1 MRKEPPFGRNRN
13 IFHICISTTYPQNRE
28 TRGRRIQTRDIF
40 LNVAKQNNKM
50 SAFKDLGVKPKEK
63 GRQKK
68 WNVLSQSKREET
80 STQHD
85 QTLSDNYDKP
95 IKKEINRLEEINK
108 QYENEYLHE
117 RKMLLFVVYE
127 YQYLAEAKTNYLN
140 MQHKLM
146 STINAENS
154 NLVATINM
162 YNNRI
167 KENNDHII
175 TLDQGIKN
183 MEIYISKVREEV
195 AGLMRRIDAMDNH
208 RQETMKHNTDLRL
221 KYMQLLKVN
230 IEKSNNNAN
239 RALQH
244 PSGCN
249 SIISIVKEYEQ
260 CIICYEKMT
269 SQVFSC
275 RENHPICQT
284 CRPKIGDRCP
294 YCSVVGPITRNR
306 LIETLLRAS
315 NESAEKDGKE
325 HTPSNTKRN
334 K

>member
-1 MRKEPPFGRNRN
+1 
-13 IFHICISTTYPQNRE
+13 
-28 TRGRRIQTRDIF
+28 
-40 LNVAKQNNKM
+40 M

-63 GRQKK
+63 PKHKK
-68 WNVLSQSKREET
+68 WNVLVPSKREET
-80 STQHD
+80 NVQHD
-85 QTLSDNYDKP
+85 QTLSDNNDRP

-108 QYENEYLHE
+108 RYENDYLHE

-127 YQYLAEAKTNYLN
+127 YQYLAETKTNYLN

-154 NLVATINM
+154 NIIATINM

-183 MEIYISKVREEV
+183 MEIYISKIRDEI
-195 AGLMRRIDAMDNH
+195 AGFMRRIDTMDHN

-221 KYMQLLKVN
+221 KYMQLLKAN
-230 IEKSNNNAN
+230 IEKSNNKTN

-244 PSGCN
+244 PTGCN
-249 SIISIVKEYEQ
+249 SILNIAKEYEQ
-260 CIICYEKMT
+260 CTICYEKMT

-284 CRPKIGDRCP
+284 CRPKIGEKCP
-294 YCSVVGPITRNR
+294 YCATIGPMTRNR
-306 LIETLLRAS
+306 LIENLLRAS
-315 NESAEKDGKE
+315 NNSTEMDAREP
-325 HTPSNTKRN
+325 TPSNHKHN